1 MGLNPFNWRYVMK
14 FKTAVLLGV
23 LFCWALIPSA
33 HASER
38 LFTYTYE
45 PETMPQGAFEFEN
58 WATLRAVR
66 NNKVGK
72 NHYTRWDLRQE
83 LEYGVTDNYSL
94 SFYLNEVS
102 EYFRNPATNAKT
114 NKFEFDGVS
123 IENKWMVLD
132 PVRNAVGLSL
142 YLEPRIGNGEFELEE
157 KIILGQRFGA
167 NKEWKWAFNAVH
179 ATEWEDSDSGTKT
192 EGELEFDLGIT
203 RELGKH
209 WNLGVELRNHN
220 ELPDY
225 KTWEHTAFF
234 VGPVVT
240 YHRENWW
247 ATFTFL
253 TQVYG
258 HNRISPDPDGNAN
271 LVLDEHELFNARLII
286 GVSF

>member
-1 MGLNPFNWRYVMK
+1 MK

-114 NKFEFDGVS
+114 DTFKFDGVS
-123 IENKWMVLD
+123 FENRWMVLD
-132 PVRNAVGLSL
+132 PAKNAVGLTL

-157 KIILGQRFGA
+157 KIIVGQRFGA

-179 ATEWEDSDSGTKT
+179 ATEWKDSEEPGKKTET
-192 EGELEFDLGIT
+192 EGELEFDLGLT
-203 RELGKH
+203 REVGKH
-209 WNLGVELRNHN
+209 WNLGVEFRDTNKIP
-220 ELPDY
+220 EYDR
-225 KTWEHTAFF
+225 WEHSALF
-234 VGPVVT
+234 VGPAIN

-247 ATFTFL
+247 ATLTFM

-258 HNRISPDPDGNAN
+258 DNNKNPDPDGNSH
-271 LVLDEHELFNARLII
+271 LDLEEYERFNARLII
-286 GVSF
+286 GISF

>member
-1 MGLNPFNWRYVMK
+1 MSIHRWFGLFL
-14 FKTAVLLGV
+14 VLSCFLAG
-23 LFCWALIPSA
+23 SKMA

-58 WATLRAVR
+58 WTTLRAVR
-66 NNKVGK
+66 NNKVGQ

-114 NKFEFDGVS
+114 NTFKFDGVS

-179 ATEWEDSDSGTKT
+179 ATEWKDSEKPGKKTET
-192 EGELEFDLGIT
+192 EGELEFDLGLT
-203 RELGKH
+203 REVGKH
-209 WNLGVELRNHN
+209 WNLGVEFRDTNKIP
-220 ELPDY
+220 EYDR
-225 KTWEHTAFF
+225 WEHSALF
-234 VGPVVT
+234 VGPAIN

-247 ATFTFL
+247 TTLTFM

-258 HNRISPDPDGNAN
+258 DNNKSPDPDGNSHFD
-271 LVLDEHELFNARLII
+271 LEEYERFNARLII
-286 GVSF
+286 GISF